1 MQKGKLLV
9 VDDDKPIRDTLI
21 EIIQTFGYEVD
32 GAEDGE
38 KALEFIHDKK
48 YDAVMADM
56 TMPKMSGLELLKRIK
71 SIDESIPVVIIT
83 GFPSIDIAIDVMK
96 QGASDFI
103 TKPFRL
109 EVIEHTVKRIM
120 EARSLQLENAR
131 LYAEINQKK
140 TIERLNTQLNEKVKE
155 LSALYKISETM
166 NQQDNNELL
175 FKTLVNLS
183 SELTNAGKISFMLY
197 DKENQELLIK
207 TARGLSNNIVKS
219 SIVKSGESIS
229 GKVAQRKKPI
239 CVLKS
244 DLIEGAKVPE
254 GFEHIKASFL
264 SVPII
269 INDEMF
275 GVLNL
280 TDKLDSSDF
289 SKNDEFLILTLAQKA
304 AIKIENNALYE
315 SLYANLLDTL
325 KSLVTIIEAKDLY
338 TQQHSARVT
347 AYALKFAEEMKCSEE
362 DLEILAFA
370 GYLHDIGKIG
380 ISDSILTKSG
390 KLTPSEYEAIKLHP
404 VIGDHIVEPL
414 GLLQTER
421 EIIKYHHE
429 RPDGKGYPE
438 GLMGEEIPRLARIMA
453 VADAFDAM
461 TSTRS
466 YRQALEL
473 DFAVE
478 ELKRYSGKMFD
489 LEVVKA
495 ALSYINQMGNVVTR
509 VG

>member
-1 MQKGKLLV
+1 MEKKKLLV
-9 VDDDKPIRDTLI
+9 VDDDRPVRDTLVEMI
-21 EIIQTFGYEVD
+21 ESLGYEVD
-32 GAEDGE
+32 GALDGE
-38 KALEFIHDKK
+38 SALKLTK
-48 YDAVMADM
+48 QKSYDAVITDL
-56 TMPKMSGLELLKRIK
+56 TMPNMNGLELLKKIK
-71 SIDESIPVVIIT
+71 EIDETIPVVIVT
-83 GFPSIDIAIDVMK
+83 GFPTLDIAIDAMK

-109 EVIEHTVKRIM
+109 EAIEHTIKRIL
-120 EARSLQLENAR
+120 EARRLQLENAR

-166 NQQDNNELL
+166 NQQENNETL
-175 FKTLVNLS
+175 FKSIINLS
-183 SELTNAGKISFMLY
+183 GELTGAGKISFMLY
-197 DKENQELLIK
+197 DKDNQELLIK
-207 TARGLSNNIVKS
+207 TAKGLPKNIVQN
-219 SIVKSGESIS
+219 SIVKCGESIS
-229 GKVAQRKKPI
+229 GKVAQTKKPI
-239 CVLKS
+239 CILKS
-244 DLIEGAKVPE
+244 DLVESPKIPE
-254 GFEHIKASFL
+254 GYEHIKGSFL
-264 SVPII
+264 SIPII
-269 INDEMF
+269 INDEIF

-280 TDKLDSSDF
+280 TDKLDGSDF
-289 SKNDEFLILTLAQKA
+289 SKNDEFLILTLAQKT

-315 SLYANLLDTL
+315 SLYTNLLDTL

-338 TQQHSARVT
+338 TQQHSSRVT
-347 AYALKFAEEMKCSEE
+347 AYALKFAEIMQCSEE

-380 ISDSILTKSG
+380 ISDNILTKTG

-414 GLLQTER
+414 GLLQSER

-438 GLMGEEIPRLARIMA
+438 GLSGDEIPLLARIMA

-466 YRQALEL
+466 YREALEL
-473 DFAVE
+473 DFAIE
-478 ELKRYSGKMFD
+478 ELKRNSGKMFD
-489 LEVVKA
+489 PEVVKA
-495 ALSYINQMGNVVTR
+495 ALSYIEKTGNVAIK
-509 VG
+509 